1 MDLREREG
9 GAAGVSN
16 YIASSQVKLMKFESR
31 RDVMYYK
38 CCPEPY
44 VSITI
49 RLQLQLRQAARRSK
63 YE

>member
-1 MDLREREG
+1 MDLQESEG
-9 GAAGVSN
+9 GAADVSN
-16 YIASSQVKLMKFESR
+16 YIASSQVEMKKFESR
-31 RDVMYYK
+31 RDVMYYE

-49 RLQLQLRQAARRSK
+49 RLQLQLRQAARRNK